1 MIHFAT
7 FPERPF
13 AEVSVDAAELKTDHA
28 PQDQHVSCYELDDD
42 WDSIA
47 RWRRWETRLKRDSLP
62 SPFLD
67 DIKLLLQVLAIMS
80 IPFFLILSCCLHSGL
95 KLF

>member
-7 FPERPF
+7 FPERTF
-13 AEVSVDAAELKTDHA
+13 EEVSVNAAELKTDHA
-28 PQDQHVSCYELDDD
+28 PRDEYVSCYELDDD

-47 RWRRWETRLKRDSLP
+47 RWRRWETQLKRNSLP
-62 SPFLD
+62 SSFLD

-95 KLF
+95 RLF